1 VATHKIAGSKVRRAA
16 SMLAAF
22 LVSAGV
28 LLGAAPVSIAQNDS
42 ASFRDLA
49 TGQDFRV
56 RVAAALALGKSK
68 SPGARP
74 ALEKALRD
82 PHPAVRSAA
91 AAALGALGNPA
102 ALPALQ
108 AASGRERD
116 AGVKAQMEQTIKRLL
131 SAPGAPHTKA
141 KFLVTL
147 GKIENKSGVHG
158 ATLVPA
164 LKTST
169 RSRMAQVPGVEV
181 LADGADAVAEGRSR
195 KLPAFALDGSL
206 TQLAKKSGADGI
218 GYAARVEYLIR
229 KVPDQTLKGTMSGAA
244 QAMADAKQVR
254 GASELDQLQQDALS
268 AAVDVALKNASP
280 TLEAAT
286 R

>member
-1 VATHKIAGSKVRRAA
+1 VATQKSAGSRWRRVARA
-16 SMLAAF
+16 LC
-22 LVSAGV
+22 AGV
-28 LLGAAPVSIAQNDS
+28 LSASVLVGAAPVSIAQDDS
-42 ASFRDLA
+42 GSFRDLA

-74 ALEKALRD
+74 ALEKALSD

-102 ALPALQ
+102 ALAALKG
-108 AASGRERD
+108 AAGREGD
-116 AGVKAQMEQTIKRLL
+116 PGVKAQMDATIKRL
-131 SAPGAPHTKA
+131 SGPQAKA

-147 GKIENKSGVHG
+147 GKIENKSGVSG
-158 ATLVPA
+158 TSLVTA
-164 LKTST
+164 LKSST
-169 RSRMAQVPGVEV
+169 RSRMSNVPGVEV
-181 LADGADAVAEGRSR
+181 LADGADAVAEGKSR
-195 KLPAFALDGSL
+195 NLPAFALDGTL

-218 GYAARVEYLIR
+218 GFAARVEYLIR
-229 KVPDQTLKGTMSGAA
+229 KVPDQTLKGTMAGAA
-244 QAMADAKQVR
+244 QAMADAKNVR
-254 GASELDQLQQDALS
+254 GSTELDQLQLDALA